1 MQVTVTDYLVVCLV
15 VITAMAVLWLRKNT
29 NASWLQV
36 EMSESITLLRN
47 KLEEMNDMDVDDLD
61 SEDICDIKNIY
72 KSLYYI
78 LAIHKSIEAK

>member
-1 MQVTVTDYLVVCLV
+1 
-15 VITAMAVLWLRKNT
+15 
-29 NASWLQV
+29 
-36 EMSESITLLRN
+36 MSESMTLLRK

-61 SEDICDIKNIY
+61 SEDICDMKNIY

>member
-1 MQVTVTDYLVVCLV
+1 
-15 VITAMAVLWLRKNT
+15 MAVLWLRKNT

-36 EMSESITLLRN
+36 EMSESMTLLRK

>member
-1 MQVTVTDYLVVCLV
+1 M
-15 VITAMAVLWLRKNT
+15 
-29 NASWLQV
+29 
-36 EMSESITLLRN
+36 TLLRK

-72 KSLYYI
+72 KLLYYI

>member
-1 MQVTVTDYLVVCLV
+1 MLE
-15 VITAMAVLWLRKNT
+15 KNT

-36 EMSESITLLRN
+36 EMSESMTLLRK
-47 KLEEMNDMDVDDLD
+47 KLEEMNDM
-61 SEDICDIKNIY
+61 EDICDIKNIY